1 MSQLVVNGIAR
12 QIANQIDRS
21 LLALLREELDLTGA
35 KYGCGEGAC
44 GACTVLV
51 EGKPVHACVTPLS
64 EVIGHSVTTIEG
76 LASGG
81 ALLPIQRA
89 FVEESAM
96 QCGYCT
102 PAMILAAGALLAG
115 NPDPD
120 EQQIKAALNGNVCR
134 CGVYPRIVRAVRRA
148 STIIRNSEPGLPTEG
163 RQAAELPH
171 AAKPGRR
178 PWDLVTPK
186 KRDYFEALS
195 DGLVVILPPESTG
208 AWSASG
214 GAWLHVGATGM
225 NTAFTGKVDVGQDNR
240 TALSQL
246 VAEELRVDVAN
257 VRMVMGDTDV
267 CPYDIGTFGS
277 RSMPDAGSS
286 LRKTAA
292 SARRLLV
299 AMAASRWKVNARG
312 LSAADGVVSDRS
324 GRRSISYAQLVDG
337 VRRIAN
343 ASPNAR
349 LTPAREW
356 RTAALP
362 SSRVDA
368 VDIVTGAM
376 RYASDLARPNMLH
389 GKVLRPPA
397 FGARLRSADLAKAKA
412 EAGVTVLHEGNFVGV
427 AAAELRA
434 AERALSLIAADWELV
449 PQPSE
454 RDLQAYLRSH
464 PVKAEGWEGEL
475 HEETGDV
482 DDALASAPVRLDTTY
497 TTAYVAHAPLETR
510 VVLAEFEGERL
521 TVWTGTQTPFMVRE
535 RVARALRM
543 PEDAVRVVVPL
554 TGGGFG
560 GKHTGEV
567 AVEAAR
573 LARASGRP
581 VKLRWGRQE
590 EFTWG
595 YFRPAAVI
603 DVRSGATRKGSIT
616 GWEFNNFNSGANAIR
631 TPYDI
636 PNQRIDFQPAA
647 SPLAQGSYR
656 ALAATA
662 NCFARESH
670 MDELAHELDLDPLD
684 LRLSHLQDERLATVL
699 RTAAERLG
707 WAKRRRGG
715 GRGMGIAAGVEK
727 DSRVATC
734 VEVLAGGE
742 RRLQIVRIVTA
753 FECGAIVNPQN
764 LVNQIEGAMVMGL
777 GGALFEA
784 VHFEDGRILNPTFSQ
799 YRVPRFHDVPA
810 IEVVLVDRRDI
821 SPAGAGETPIIAL
834 APALANA
841 IFEATG
847 QRLRSL
853 PLLPEG
859 FLPERS
865 R

>member
-1 MSQLVVNGIAR
+1 MARLVVNGIAR
-12 QIANQIDRS
+12 EIANQGDRS
-21 LLALLREELDLTGA
+21 LLVVLREELDLTGA
-35 KYGCGEGAC
+35 KYGCGEGVC

-51 EGKPVHACVTPLS
+51 DGRPVRACVTSSS
-64 EVIGHSVTTIEG
+64 EVIGQSVTTIEG
-76 LASGG
+76 LASGT
-81 ALLPIQRA
+81 LHPLQRA

-102 PAMILAAGALLAG
+102 PAMILAACALLAG
-115 NPDPD
+115 NLDPD
-120 EQQIKAALNGNVCR
+120 EQEIKAALNGNVCR
-134 CGVYPRIVRAVRRA
+134 CGTYPRVVRAVRRA
-148 STIIRNSEPGLPTEG
+148 SAIVRDSEPGVPAEPVQTVEL
-163 RQAAELPH
+163 QSAAS
-171 AAKPGRR
+171 PGRR

-186 KRDYFEALS
+186 KRDYFDALS
-195 DGLVVILPPESTG
+195 DGLVVILPPDSTG

-214 GAWLHVGATGM
+214 GAWLHVGASGLT
-225 NTAFTGKVDVGQDNR
+225 TAFTGKVDVGQDNR

-246 VAEELRVDVAN
+246 VAEELRIDVAN

-277 RSMPDAGSS
+277 RSMPDAGLS
-286 LRKTAA
+286 LRKAAA

-299 AMAASRWKVNARG
+299 AMAASRWKVNAPG
-312 LSAADGVVSDRS
+312 LMAAGGVVRDRS
-324 GRRSISYAQLVDG
+324 GRRSISYARLLHG
-337 VRRIAN
+337 VRRIAD

-356 RTAALP
+356 RSSGRPL
-362 SSRVDA
+362 SRVNA
-368 VDIVTGAM
+368 VDIVTGRM
-376 RYASDLARPNMLH
+376 RYASDLARPHMLH

-397 FGARLRSADLAKAKA
+397 FGARLRSVDLAQAKG
-412 EAGVTVLHEGNFVGV
+412 EPEVTALHEGSFVGV
-427 AAAELRA
+427 AAAELRL
-434 AERALSLIAADWELV
+434 AERALSLIGADWELA

-454 RDLQAYLRSH
+454 RELQTYLRSH
-464 PVKAEGWEGEL
+464 PVKAEGWEGQF
-475 HEETGDV
+475 HAETGDV
-482 DDALASAPVRLDTTY
+482 DGVLDSAPVRLDATY

-510 VVLAEFEGERL
+510 VVLAEFEGDRL

-543 PEDAVRVVVPL
+543 PEEAVRVVVPL

-581 VKLRWGRQE
+581 VKIRWGREE
-590 EFTWG
+590 EFTSG

-616 GWEFNNFNSGANAIR
+616 GWEFKNFNSGANAIQ
-631 TPYDI
+631 TPYVI
-636 PNQRIDFQPAA
+636 PNQRIDFQPTG
-647 SPLAQGSYR
+647 SPLPQGSYR

-670 MDELAHELDLDPLD
+670 MDELAHRVDLDPLE
-684 LRLSHLQDERLATVL
+684 LRLGHLEDERLVTVL
-699 RTAAERLG
+699 RAAAERLG
-707 WAKRRRGG
+707 WAKRHRGG
-715 GRGMGIAAGVEK
+715 GHGMGIAGGVEK

-734 VEVLAGGE
+734 VEVLAHRGHLE
-742 RRLQIVRIVTA
+742 IVKIVTA
-753 FECGAIVNPQN
+753 VECGAIVNPQN
-764 LVNQIEGAMVMGL
+764 LVNQVEGAMVMGL
-777 GGALFEA
+777 GPALFEA

-799 YRVPRFHDVPA
+799 YRVPRFQDVPA
-810 IEVVLVDRRDI
+810 IEVVLIDRKDI
-821 SPAGAGETPIIAL
+821 VPAGAGETPIIAL

-847 QRLRSL
+847 HRLRSL
-853 PLLPEG
+853 PLLPDG
-859 FLPERS
+859 LLPRS
-865 R
+865 QS